1 MQVIEQQDGGGRDG
15 PFAKAAFEP
24 LPQKSI
30 LQNVSVR
37 ETAATIVVVLLL
49 IGAMEVASWYVPDY
63 IMPAPVAISRAI
75 ARLATTDYSHVLV
88 TLARLA
94 AALSF
99 SLVAGVLL
107 GLVMGVSPLLRP
119 FIRSL
124 VIIDTGIPAL
134 SWILLA
140 VFWFKNPE
148 TRIFFILVMILVPFY
163 TLSIYDGIRALP
175 KDLVDMIES
184 FRPSQLQTLRYLV
197 IPHIV
202 PYILLTTKSVI
213 GYATRMVIFAELVAS
228 AVGVGSRMGLAQSTF
243 HIDEVLAWTFFLV
256 VLNITLQL
264 LVTGIEKLVLG
275 WRPEATVR

>member
-1 MQVIEQQDGGGRDG
+1 MTFEQDARADDGQSLAGTEGSASR
-15 PFAKAAFEP
+15 
-24 LPQKSI
+24 KSLI
-30 LQNVSVR
+30 NNVSMR
-37 ETAATIVVVLLL
+37 ETAATIAVVLLL
-49 IGAMEVASWYVPDY
+49 LAAMEIASWYVPDY
-63 IMPAPVAISRAI
+63 IMPSPQAVAEALY
-75 ARLATTDYSHVLV
+75 RLAGTDYSHVLV
-88 TLARLA
+88 TLVRLIS
-94 AALSF
+94 ALAF
-99 SLVAGVLL
+99 SLFAGVLL
-107 GLVMGVSPLLRP
+107 GLVMGISPVLRP
-119 FIRSL
+119 FIRAF

-148 TRIFFILVMILVPFY
+148 TRIFFILIMILVPFY

-175 KDLVDMIES
+175 KDLIDMIES
-184 FRPSQLQTLRYLV
+184 FRPSQLQTLRYLI
-197 IPHIV
+197 IPHII

-256 VLNITLQL
+256 FLNIALQL
-264 LVTGIEKLVLG
+264 LVTGVEKLVLG

>member
-1 MQVIEQQDGGGRDG
+1 MTFEQHAQAGARQSLAG
-15 PFAKAAFEP
+15 PQGSASR
-24 LPQKSI
+24 KSLI
-30 LQNVSVR
+30 NNVSMR
-37 ETAATIVVVLLL
+37 ETAATVAVVLLL
-49 IGAMEVASWYVPDY
+49 LAAMEVASWYVPDY
-63 IMPAPVAISRAI
+63 IMPSPQAVAEALY
-75 ARLATTDYSHVLV
+75 RLAGTDYSHVLV
-88 TLARLA
+88 TLVRLVS
-94 AALSF
+94 ALAF
-99 SLVAGVLL
+99 SLLAGVLL
-107 GLVMGVSPLLRP
+107 GLVMGISPMLRP
-119 FIRSL
+119 FIRAF

-148 TRIFFILVMILVPFY
+148 TRIFFILIMILVPFY

-175 KDLVDMIES
+175 KDLIDMIES
-184 FRPSQLQTLRYLV
+184 FRPSQLQTLRYLI
-197 IPHIV
+197 IPHII

-256 VLNITLQL
+256 FLNVVLQL
-264 LVTGIEKLVLG
+264 LVTGVEKFVLG

>member
-1 MQVIEQQDGGGRDG
+1 MTFEQHVQTGSSQSIAGSEALRVR
-15 PFAKAAFEP
+15 
-24 LPQKSI
+24 KS
-30 LQNVSVR
+30 LVASVSVR
-37 ETAATIVVVLLL
+37 ETAATVAVVLLL
-49 IGAMEVASWYVPDY
+49 LAAMEIASWYVPDY
-63 IMPAPVAISRAI
+63 IMPSPRAVAEAI
-75 ARLATTDYSHVLV
+75 YRLAGTDYNHVLV

-94 AALSF
+94 AALAF
-99 SLVAGVLL
+99 SLVMGVLL
-107 GLVMGVSPLLRP
+107 GLVMGIAPVLRP
-119 FIRSL
+119 FIRAL

-148 TRIFFILVMILVPFY
+148 TRIFFILIMILVPFY

-175 KDLVDMIES
+175 KDLIDMIES
-184 FRPSQLQTLRYLV
+184 FRPSQLQILRYLIV
-197 IPHIV
+197 PHII

-256 VLNITLQL
+256 FLNVALQV

>member
-1 MQVIEQQDGGGRDG
+1 V
-15 PFAKAAFEP
+15 A
-24 LPQKSI
+24 S
-30 LQNVSVR
+30 VSVR
-37 ETAATIVVVLLL
+37 ETAATVAVVLLL
-49 IGAMEVASWYVPDY
+49 LAAMEVASWYVADY
-63 IMPAPVAISRAI
+63 IMPSPRAVAGAI
-75 ARLATTDYSHVLV
+75 WRLMGTDYSHVLT

-94 AALSF
+94 AALTF
-99 SLVAGVLL
+99 SLVMGVLL
-107 GLVMGVSPLLRP
+107 GLLMGVAPLLRP
-119 FIRSL
+119 FIRAL

-148 TRIFFILVMILVPFY
+148 TRIFFILIMILVPFY

-175 KDLVDMIES
+175 KDLIDMIES
-184 FRPSQLQTLRYLV
+184 FRPSQLQTLRYLIV
-197 IPHIV
+197 PHII

-256 VLNITLQL
+256 LLNISLQV

-275 WRPEATVR
+275 WRPEASVR

>member
-1 MQVIEQQDGGGRDG
+1 
-15 PFAKAAFEP
+15 
-24 LPQKSI
+24 
-30 LQNVSVR
+30 
-37 ETAATIVVVLLL
+37 
-49 IGAMEVASWYVPDY
+49 
-63 IMPAPVAISRAI
+63 
-75 ARLATTDYSHVLV
+75 
-88 TLARLA
+88 
-94 AALSF
+94 
-99 SLVAGVLL
+99 VAGVLL

-264 LVTGIEKLVLG
+264 VVTGIEKLVLG

>member
-1 MQVIEQQDGGGRDG
+1 LTFEQHAQAGTGSSLSRAEGNASR
-15 PFAKAAFEP
+15 
-24 LPQKSI
+24 KSLI
-30 LQNVSVR
+30 NNVSVR
-37 ETAATIVVVLLL
+37 ETAATIAVVLLL
-49 IGAMEVASWYVPDY
+49 LAAMEIASWYVPDY
-63 IMPAPVAISRAI
+63 IMPSPQAVLEALY
-75 ARLATTDYSHVLV
+75 RLAGTDYSHVLV

-94 AALSF
+94 SALAF
-99 SLVAGVLL
+99 SLLVGVLL
-107 GLVMGVSPLLRP
+107 GLVMGISPLLRP
-119 FIRSL
+119 FIRAL

-148 TRIFFILVMILVPFY
+148 TRIFFILIMILVPFY

-175 KDLVDMIES
+175 KDLIDMIES
-184 FRPSQLQTLRYLV
+184 FRPSQLQTLRYLIV
-197 IPHIV
+197 PHIV

-256 VLNITLQL
+256 FLNVALQV